1 MHSLAYVVLPGGFG
15 TLDELF
21 EALTL
26 MQTGKVPYGPVILVG
41 PTFWGGLM
49 SWIQEQLTAN
59 RLIDTIDPKIL
70 FIAEKPEDV
79 VAHLLDF
86 YKEHPEILKLQ
97 PNRAV

>member
-1 MHSLAYVVLPGGFG
+1 
-15 TLDELF
+15 
-21 EALTL
+21 
-26 MQTGKVPYGPVILVG
+26 
-41 PTFWGGLM
+41 M

-59 RLIDTIDPKIL
+59 RLIDTIDPKIF